1 MALLGPGLSDISF
14 EDYYVKKLGLTKDVK
29 RVALYHQ
36 KFKEVGVI
44 SKKDLADL
52 AKIAK
57 YPWELHME
65 KQFAIAVAR
74 EKEPRIVKIVG
85 FLAYGTILLQEVGKP
100 SVYLLANFKEVT
112 SVLDAHG

>member
-1 MALLGPGLSDISF
+1 MAVLGPGLADISF

-57 YPWELHME
+57 
-65 KQFAIAVAR
+65 
-74 EKEPRIVKIVG
+74 
-85 FLAYGTILLQEVGKP
+85 
-100 SVYLLANFKEVT
+100 
-112 SVLDAHG
+112 